1 MSSQTSPHL
10 AQTAAPAESVRA
22 RRRLSP
28 DTARVLPVL
37 GPVTLAGAAATVA
50 AVVSFVASG
59 PDAETI
65 VGSLALLVAAAV
77 AEAFPVPIEGVAAG
91 RTSLATVFIVAA
103 AALYGWESAT
113 LVAVVSMAGVELAN
127 RKRPSRV
134 AYNSALYALSAVT
147 AGVVAGIGGDGLGVL
162 VLRTVLAATAFY
174 LVNIV
179 LLAAIVSRASGE
191 PLIPFV
197 GRYFRSTG
205 PPFAIMA
212 SLTVVLVALW
222 DRSAVLALALVAP
235 LAAFA
240 LYERR
245 MYAAFM
251 KLRELDRLKDEFIA
265 VVSHE
270 LRTPLASVYGAA
282 MTLQRPELD
291 ATTRRSMLDI
301 VYRESA
307 RLARLVD
314 QVLWASRLESG
325 RAQASAESLDAAS
338 VAHDVVEAARAH
350 LPDGLTLDFSA
361 GADTP
366 PVAGDV
372 DKIRQVLVNLVEN
385 AVKYSPDGGRVEVGV
400 DRSGHFVRFTVTDEG
415 LGIPVGEQR
424 RIFEKFHRLDPN
436 QTRGVG
442 GTGLGLYISDEL
454 VRLMH
459 GQIWVTSEVGK
470 GSSFAV
476 ELPRADL
483 TS

>member
-1 MSSQTSPHL
+1 MSQTSPHVPP
-10 AQTAAPAESVRA
+10 AAARA
-22 RRRLSP
+22 DGERTRRRLAP
-28 DTARVLPVL
+28 DTAQVLPVL
-37 GPVTLAGAAATVA
+37 GPVVVAGLAAGVAAA
-50 AVVSFVASG
+50 VSFAGSG
-59 PDAETI
+59 PGLELVA
-65 VGSLALLVAAAV
+65 GSLALLLAAAV
-77 AEAFPVPIEGVAAG
+77 AEAFPVPIEGVVAG

-103 AALYGWESAT
+103 AALYGWAPAT
-113 LVAVVSMAGVELAN
+113 LVAVLSMAAVELAN

-134 AYNSALYALSAVT
+134 AYNSALYGLAAVG
-147 AGVVAGIGGDGLGVL
+147 AGVAASLGGGSLAAIA
-162 VLRTVLAATAFY
+162 LRTLLAATAFY
-174 LVNIV
+174 AVNIV
-179 LLAAIVSRASGE
+179 LLAAIVSRASGR
-191 PLIPFV
+191 PWPPILLDFV
-197 GRYFRSTG
+197 RSTG
-205 PPFAIMA
+205 LPFGIMA

-222 DRSAVLALALVAP
+222 DRSPFLALTLVAP
-235 LAAFA
+235 LGAFA

-245 MYAAFM
+245 MYGAFT

-282 MTLQRPELD
+282 MTLQRHDLEPS
-291 ATTRRSMLDI
+291 ARRSMLQI

-325 RAQASAESLDAAS
+325 RTEAAAESLDPAL
-338 VAHDVVEAARAH
+338 VVHDVVQAARAH
-350 LPDGLTLDFSA
+350 LPDGLTLDFSVAA
-361 GADTP
+361 GTP

-372 DKIRQVLVNLVEN
+372 DKVRQVLVNLVEN
-385 AVKYSPDGGRVEVGV
+385 AVKYSPDGGRVAVGV
-400 DRSGHFVRFTVTDEG
+400 DRSGRYVRFTVTDEG
-415 LGIPVGEQR
+415 LGIPTAEQS

-436 QTRGVG
+436 QTRGVS
-442 GTGLGLYISDEL
+442 GTGLGLYISEEL

-483 TS
+483 GS